1 MRYLPFFLI
10 LFIISACSTPP
21 KEKETEKTETG
32 PELDPKIA
40 QLLMVGFRGTSLAAG
55 NHIIEDIQER
65 NLGGV
70 VIFDYDVESKGV
82 RNVVSPEQVK
92 KLAHDLQA
100 LRPEKLLIAIDQEGG
115 KVNRL
120 KSKYGFEN
128 FRASAQHLGTLDN
141 LDSTRYW
148 ADLTASTLNELGFNL
163 NFAPVVDVN
172 VNPKSPAIGAKER
185 SFSADPNMVS
195 KHAKASIEAHKANG
209 ILTCLKHFPGHGNA
223 SSDSHAGFT
232 DITETWSEQELEP
245 YKNLIAS
252 NTAQMIMTAHIFNSQ
267 LDDKVPATLS
277 SPIITGLLREKLGWK
292 GVVISDDMH
301 MGAITENYGLEDAIE
316 KALNAGVDILV
327 FANNNGRFY
336 SENAVSEA
344 ITIIK
349 KLIAENRISEA
360 RIDESLARIAE
371 LKATI

>member
-1 MRYLPFFLI
+1 MRYLSL
-10 LFIISACSTPP
+10 LLLSLIISSCSSP
-21 KEKETEKTETG
+21 KKNQTTEVLV
-32 PELDPKIA
+32 PELDQKIA
-40 QLLMVGFRGTSLAAG
+40 QLLMIGFRGTSLEPG
-55 NHIIEDIQER
+55 NHIIDDITAK

-70 VIFDYDVESKGV
+70 VIFDYDVASKGQ
-82 RNVVSPEQVK
+82 RNIVSPEQVK

-100 LRPEKLLIAIDQEGG
+100 LRAEKLLIAIDQEGG

-120 KSKYGFEN
+120 KSKYGFED
-128 FRASAQHLGTLDN
+128 FQASAQHLGELDN

-148 ADLTASTLNELGFNL
+148 ADLTASTLKDLGLNL

-172 VNPKSPAIGAKER
+172 VNPLSPAIGNKER
-185 SFSADPNMVS
+185 SFSADPAMVS
-195 KHAKASIEAHKANG
+195 KHAAAAIEAHKAQG

-245 YKNLIAS
+245 YKSLIES
-252 NTAQMIMTAHIFNSQ
+252 NTAQMIMTAHIFNSK

-316 KALNAGVDILV
+316 KSLNAGVDILV

-349 KLIAENRISEA
+349 KLIKENKISEE
-360 RIDESLARIAE
+360 RIDQSLARIQA
-371 LKATI
+371 LKASL